1 MKMID
6 VHAHLHDSKFG
17 EDREELIGRLQES
30 DIFVVTIGTDLNESQ
45 KATHLANSNENIWC
59 TIGVHPC
66 DDVDATFDR
75 KSFEQLI
82 SEKVVAIG
90 ECGLDYYRLDKV
102 EDKEKEKER
111 QRALFEQQIIFACDY
126 GLPLMLHGRPSQGS
140 QDAYEDMIKI
150 LGKYNCFGNV
160 HFFVGNVETANKF
173 LSLGFTF
180 SLGGV
185 MTITNEYN
193 EMIKSLPLDSI
204 HLETDS
210 PYVAP
215 KEHRGKRNS
224 PEYLPIILKRLAELK
239 DVDENTL
246 LEQLND
252 NARRVFAINF

>member
-1 MKMID
+1 M
-6 VHAHLHDSKFG
+6 
-17 EDREELIGRLQES
+17 
-30 DIFVVTIGTDLNESQ
+30 
-45 KATHLANSNENIWC
+45 
-59 TIGVHPC
+59 
-66 DDVDATFDR
+66 
-75 KSFEQLI
+75 
-82 SEKVVAIG
+82 
-90 ECGLDYYRLDKV
+90 
-102 EDKEKEKER
+102 
-111 QRALFEQQIIFACDY
+111 FEQQIIFACDY